1 MMAYNLLKTFV
12 RSLRSKMLLN
22 KETKKKRFRESVKKF
37 ISHQALS
44 AFKRQ
49 F

>member
-1 MMAYNLLKTFV
+1 MMVYNLLKTFV
-12 RSLRSKMLLN
+12 RNLRSKMLLN
-22 KETKKKRFRESVKKF
+22 QETKKKRFKESVKKF